1 MSKIGLHG
9 PGNDYKHQIIISSI
23 IYELMKKFVET
34 KTYKNYVVL
43 PELSL
48 KPDST
53 QIPDI
58 AVWKTIRGIPKESV
72 LLIEICRTNK
82 IKEDAKKLSDL
93 MDKIISAQ
101 EAFIIDK
108 DTLEINKISRTKAN
122 KPSSFKKD
130 SKCTT
135 FKLDFS
141 KVLQKLPKAS

>member
-1 MSKIGLHG
+1 MYYI
-9 PGNDYKHQIIISSI
+9 IIISFI

-34 KTYKNYVVL
+34 KIYKNYVVL

-58 AVWKTIRGIPKESV
+58 AVWKTIKGVPKESV

-93 MDKIISAQ
+93 MEKIISVQ

-108 DTLEINKISRTKAN
+108 DTLEINRISRTKAN

-130 SKCTT
+130 SKSNT

-141 KVLQKLPKAS
+141 KVLKKLPKAS